1 MGEAESRCGGGKA
14 HQSGLYRPCAFARQG
29 QVRDILGYPCHKGKK
44 ESWACPRKS
53 LGEGYQD
60 APQTEDLA
68 GRSPADSR
76 KFKNLRV
83 YAGPRITENQR
94 RKSKIW
100 RRGGRSFGDCGMMS
114 LPFLLFACGLAA
126 GWTQRRGAAMGF
138 WAAGVVVMLVLFK
151 MQATDALN
159 ISL

>member
-1 MGEAESRCGGGKA
+1 
-14 HQSGLYRPCAFARQG
+14 L
-29 QVRDILGYPCHKGKK
+29 DILAIRERKRGGLVPGNLSARGDEAPLRLGARRQLAQPTLENSITYGFTRAL
-44 ESWACPRKS
+44 ES
-53 LGEGYQD
+53 
-60 APQTEDLA
+60 
-68 GRSPADSR
+68 
-76 KFKNLRV
+76 
-83 YAGPRITENQR
+83 PRIIFPN
-94 RKSKIW
+94 KKMW
-100 RRGGRSFGDCGMMS
+100 RRRGQSFGDRGMMS